1 MPGFR
6 NLFFSSLTFLALLG
20 LAGCDG
26 QDESEKIS
34 LVSPEVN
41 DAIARLTAGD
51 ADAAPGAL
59 NDLVKAGDYR
69 IAAFLKSFREGQS
82 IYRWVEGP
90 PEWKNRLVLVDKFKD
105 GVAVLHYPIYRLPG
119 GSDLFPISVNA
130 DGKLV
135 TAPRRL
141 RRAVILVTAPKAELQ
156 EVSAPRRLRRAVLAA
171 EDTLKLLSPEESVCL
186 EAAKK
191 CGNSRRVE
199 FLPALERLAE
209 DPARSKKV
217 HRVARTGI
225 CQIRISGNVPGLD
238 DGAVLAAVKELGEL
252 QSESAISV
260 LKDLEKKEST
270 DSALGSACL
279 SSIADIESYQ
289 SKVRNLK
296 HVFNG
301 ISMGSVFIL
310 MALGL
315 SIIFGL
321 MGVINMA
328 HGELMMVGA
337 YTTYVVMNIFGH
349 SVDNPASYYFIFAIP
364 AAFLGAAFFGI
375 LIEFFVVRHLYG
387 RPLDTLLATYACGLA
402 MVQGARLI
410 FGDNIGVNAPTQL
423 VGSYELFQDFNIAKA
438 RVFIIFFSGFAVL
451 LIYLL
456 MSRTRTGLLIRA
468 TTQNRATARSLGV
481 NSRFIDSMTFAFGSG
496 LAGLAGC
503 ALTLIAGVTPDMG
516 NNYIVDSFLVVVVG
530 GVGELMGVI
539 AAGLGIGVLNK
550 VFEPFL
556 GWFFPESTAS
566 VTWGKVLILV
576 LVIAF
581 IQWRP
586 AGIFPPKGRLADV

>member
-6 NLFFSSLTFLALLG
+6 NLFFSTFAVLALLG
-20 LAGCDG
+20 LAGCG
-26 QDESEKIS
+26 AETESVEHRS
-34 LVSPEVN
+34 GPASPEVH

-59 NDLVKAGDYR
+59 DDLVKAGDYR
-69 IAAFLKSFREGQS
+69 MAAFLKSFREGQS
-82 IYRWVEGP
+82 IYRW
-90 PEWKNRLVLVDKFKD
+90 KDRLVLVDGFED
-105 GVAVLHYPIYRLPG
+105 GVAVLQDHILRTKLT
-119 GSDLFPISVNA
+119 A
-130 DGKLV
+130 DGK
-135 TAPRRL
+135 P
-141 RRAVILVTAPKAELQ
+141 VTAPKADLE
-156 EVSAPRRLRRAVLAA
+156 EVSAPRRLRRSVLGA
-171 EDTLKLLSPEESVCL
+171 EDQLKMSYPLESVCL
-186 EAAKK
+186 AAAKK
-191 CGNSRRVE
+191 CGNSRRAE
-199 FLPALERLAE
+199 FLPALEKLAE
-209 DPARSKKV
+209 DSARSKKV
-217 HRVARTGI
+217 HRVARTGV
-225 CQIRISGNVPGLD
+225 CQILISGNVPGLD
-238 DGAVLAAVKELGEL
+238 DGALLAAVKELGEL
-252 QSESAISV
+252 QSESSLSS
-260 LKDLEKKEST
+260 LKDLEKKEDTS
-270 DSALGSACL
+270 SALAAACR
-279 SSIADIESYQ
+279 SSIDEIEGYQ
-289 SKVRNLK
+289 GIVRNLK

-301 ISMGSVFIL
+301 LSMGSVFIL

-337 YTTYVVMNIFGH
+337 YATFEVMTLFGH
-349 SVDNPASYYFIFAIP
+349 TGNNPENHYFIFAIP
-364 AAFLGAAFFGI
+364 AAFLAAAIFGI

-402 MVQGARLI
+402 MVQGVRLI
-410 FGDNIGVNAPTQL
+410 YGDNNGVNAPEQL
-423 VGSYELFQDFNIAKA
+423 TGSFELFQDFELASA

-456 MSRTRTGLLIRA
+456 MSRTRMGLLIRA

-481 NSRFIDSMTFAFGSG
+481 NSRLVDSMTFAFGSG

-503 ALTLIAGVTPDMG
+503 ALTLIGGISPDMG

-566 VTWGKVLILV
+566 VTWGKVLILM

>member
-1 MPGFR
+1 MPGL
-6 NLFFSSLTFLALLG
+6 NKLFFSSCVLLALLSIW
-20 LAGCDG
+20 GCGGGDG
-26 QDESEKIS
+26 GQAALDTGPVGPA
-34 LVSPEVN
+34 LQ
-41 DAIARLTAGD
+41 DAISRLSSEDSD
-51 ADAAPGAL
+51 ADARLEAVA
-59 NDLVKAGDYR
+59 DFVKAGDLR
-69 IAAFLKSFREGQS
+69 GIAFLKSFREGQS
-82 IYRWVEGP
+82 IYRW
-90 PEWKNRLVLVDKFKD
+90 KDRLVLVEKFD
-105 GVAVLHYPIYRLPG
+105 SDDEGNRSARLFDHILRTELNG
-119 GSDLFPISVNA
+119 G
-130 DGKLV
+130 DGKQV
-135 TAPRRL
+135 VA
-141 RRAVILVTAPKAELQ
+141 AKSELK
-156 EVSAPRRLRRAVLAA
+156 EVSASRGLRRPVLAA
-171 EDTLKLLSPEESVCL
+171 EDALKLGARDEKTCL
-186 EAAKK
+186 QAAQK
-191 CGNSRRVE
+191 CGNSRRAE
-199 FLPALERLAE
+199 FLLPLEALGA
-209 DPARSKKV
+209 DPSRSEKTR
-217 HRVARTGI
+217 RVARTGVCLI
-225 CQIRISGNVPGLD
+225 KISGNVSGLPEQE
-238 DGAVLAAVKELGEL
+238 VLDAVKELGVL
-252 QSESAISV
+252 CSEAGVTALKKLSSKEDISP
-260 LKDLEKKEST
+260 
-270 DSALGSACL
+270 ALAAECA
-279 SSIADIESYQ
+279 SSIASIESYQ
-289 SKVRNLK
+289 SKVRNLS

-301 ISMGSVFIL
+301 ISAGSVLIL

-337 YTTYVVMNIFGH
+337 YSTYVVMHIFGH
-349 SVDNPASYYFIFAIP
+349 AESTPANHYYIFAIP
-364 AAFLGAAFFGI
+364 AAFLTAAFFGI

-402 MVQGARLI
+402 MIQGARLI
-410 FGDNIGVNAPTQL
+410 FGDNIGVNAPEGL
-423 VGSYELFQDFNIAKA
+423 VGSFEVFQDFNIAKA
-438 RVFIIFFSGFAVL
+438 RLFIIFFCGFSVL

-456 MSRTRTGLLIRA
+456 MGKTRMGLLIRA

-503 ALTLIAGVTPDMG
+503 AMTLIAGVTPDMG

>member
-1 MPGFR
+1 MLRLKNLILFGFV
-6 NLFFSSLTFLALLG
+6 LIAFWG
-20 LAGCDG
+20 LAFMVVRVGGKVVD
-26 QDESEKIS
+26 S
-34 LVSPEVN
+34 SPASQEVRA
-41 DAIARLTAGD
+41 AITRLTSPDSD
-51 ADAAPGAL
+51 ADAQAAAL
-59 NDLVKAGDYR
+59 GDFVKAGDSR
-69 IAAFLKSFREGQS
+69 AAAFLRSFREGQS
-82 IYRWVEGP
+82 IYRWKG
-90 PEWKNRLVLVDKFKD
+90 RLVLVEKFDTDDD
-105 GVAVLHYPIYRLPG
+105 GNRTARLFDHFLRTELLESIEFIPVDEKQAVAPKGKQAVAPKA
-119 GSDLFPISVNA
+119 DLEEVSA
-130 DGKLV
+130 S
-135 TAPRRL
+135 RRL
-141 RRAVILVTAPKAELQ
+141 RRD
-156 EVSAPRRLRRAVLAA
+156 VLMA
-171 EDTLKLLSPEESVCL
+171 EDLLNLVSPDELICL
-186 EAAKK
+186 QAAQK
-191 CGNSRRVE
+191 CGNSHKLD
-199 FLPALERLAE
+199 FLVPLETLAKE
-209 DPARSKKV
+209 SGRSEKI

-225 CQIRISGNVPGLD
+225 CLIRISGNVPDLD
-238 DGAVLAAVKELGEL
+238 EQEVLAAVRELGEIR
-252 QSESAISV
+252 SEVGIEALKELAAREDTSA
-260 LKDLEKKEST
+260 
-270 DSALGSACL
+270 ALATECGV
-279 SSIADIESYQ
+279 SIDVIASYQ
-289 SKVRNLK
+289 GKVRNLS

-301 ISMGSVFIL
+301 ISAGSVLIL

-337 YTTYVVMNIFGH
+337 YSTYVVMHIFGH
-349 SVDNPASYYFIFAIP
+349 AESTPANHYYIFAIP
-364 AAFLGAAFFGI
+364 AAFLTAAFFGI

-402 MVQGARLI
+402 MIQGARLI
-410 FGDNIGVNAPTQL
+410 FGDNIGVNAPEGL
-423 VGSYELFQDFNIAKA
+423 VGSFEVFQDFNIAWA
-438 RVFIIFFSGFAVL
+438 RLFIIFFCGFSVL

-456 MSRTRTGLLIRA
+456 MGKTRMGLLIRA

-516 NNYIVDSFLVVVVG
+516 QNYIVDSFLVVVVG
-530 GVGELMGVI
+530 GVGELAGVV

-556 GWFFPESTAS
+556 GWIFPESTAT
-566 VTWGKVLILV
+566 VTWGKVVILV